1 MQNATPHTAMQHSAN
16 SAKSPANQ
24 TETAQIAQTARPA
37 GIGGGPLFTEEV
49 ATNGY
54 LWWYIDAL
62 SDDGQYGLTIIAFIG
77 SVFSPYYAHERRR
90 DKQLMP
96 FRLSRDEAGVD
107 PMDHCAINI
116 ALYSGVDGGAGSG
129 SSATANHIGPHNAHW
144 WAMTECPRHDVKR
157 SPTRFEVATSAIS
170 WDGVNLTID
179 IDEKTVPFPY
189 PAPFAT
195 KLRGKVTVTP
205 LAVFT
210 DAFDLDAESK
220 HQWRPIAPISRV
232 KVEMAAPDLH
242 WQGAAYVDS
251 NIGTAPLED
260 SFMSWDWARTK
271 PSAMSVSLNSAATTL
286 VVYDV
291 QRLDGSNLTL
301 AKQFTVNSNVGQVSD
316 FAAPPHAPLPTSGWG
331 IARATACDVNATC
344 GVVKTVEDTP
354 FYARSIVSST
364 INGTPAT
371 MFHESLSLA
380 RFSTRWVQM
389 LLPFKMRRR
398 AEIIQ

>member
-1 MQNATPHTAMQHSAN
+1 MPHSAN
-16 SAKSPANQ
+16 SANFTSPPTNQ
-24 TETAQIAQTARPA
+24 AETVQIAQKARPA
-37 GIGGGPLFTEEV
+37 GLGGGPLFTEEV

-116 ALYSGVDGGAGSG
+116 ALYSGVDGGSNNDA
-129 SSATANHIGPHNAHW
+129 ANHIGPNNAHW
-144 WAMTECPRHDVKR
+144 WAMTECSRHDVKR

-170 WDGVNLTID
+170 WDGTHLTID
-179 IDEKTVPFPY
+179 IDETTVPFPY

-195 KLRGKVTVTP
+195 KLSGKVIVTP

-232 KVEMAAPDLH
+232 KVEMASPDLH

-251 NIGTAPLED
+251 NIGSSPLED

-271 PSAMSVSLNSAATTL
+271 PSAMSVSMSAAATTL

-291 QRLDGSNLTL
+291 QRLDGSTLTL
-301 AKQFTVNSNVGQVSD
+301 AKQFTVDRNVGQVSN

-331 IARATACDVNATC
+331 IARATACDVNAPC
-344 GVVKTVEDTP
+344 SVVKTVEDTP

-364 INGTPAT
+364 INGVPAT